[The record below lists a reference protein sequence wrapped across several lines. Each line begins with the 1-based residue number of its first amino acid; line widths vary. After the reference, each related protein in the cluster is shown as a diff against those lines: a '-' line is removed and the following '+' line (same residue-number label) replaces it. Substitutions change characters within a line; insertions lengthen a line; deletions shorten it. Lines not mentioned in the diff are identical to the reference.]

1 MEHDPLSLL
10 PEVKTILETLLAQAE
25 QPGRKQVTRVRLHTQ
40 AYDWYYAGSIRY
52 SVNEQMQLL
61 EAKGWLRL
69 HWQKFEKGNL
79 LEAIDLV
86 ARQEVI
92 EELNA
97 LLGRTPFH
105 DIRTRMHQLLDQQET
120 HGGWFDSFVFWA
132 RTQLDANKSIAPLSL
147 QDLRESQDLL
157 TALSAIADLQ
167 TPVFERSLSVSLFK
181 NSKRLEELRGGIVYV
196 LRMHEPDAAGYGD
209 DEWALLHVHRIN
221 RPPERVPL
229 TGPIELLIQNTSQS
243 NRTESETYLRLEPGL
258 SSISLPEDILR
269 SAVIRACPA
278 KAIITVE
285 NLTSFSELLII
296 RPLDVMAVHTGGF
309 ASPSLTAFLYNIC
322 NYRPGLPFFHWG
334 DLDAGGLR
342 ILAHLRRRLG
352 RVIPLGMD
360 AETFEQSRLHAQPLA
375 SNDRESLGTL
385 LNDPQLADCASL
397 LHHLLKENLKLE
409 QEAISAQRVLDQM
422 SLLF

>member
-10 PEVKTILETLLAQAE
+10 PEVKIILETLLAQAE
-25 QPGRKQVTRVRLHTQ
+25 QPGRKRVTRVRLHAQ

-52 SVNEQMQLL
+52 SVNEQVQLL

-69 HWQKFEKGNL
+69 HWQKFERGNM

-86 ARQEVI
+86 AQQEAI
-92 EELNA
+92 GGLNA
-97 LLGRTPFH
+97 LLGRTPIH
-105 DIRTRMHQLLDQQET
+105 EMRTRMRQLLDQQET
-120 HGGWFDSFVFWA
+120 HRGWFDSFVSWA
-132 RTQLDANKSIAPLSL
+132 RTQLDANKSVAPLSL

-167 TPVFERSLSVSLFK
+167 SPVFERSLSVRLFK
-181 NSKRLEELRGGIVYV
+181 NSKRLEELRAGIVYV
-196 LRMHEPDAAGYGD
+196 LRMHEPDAARYGD
-209 DEWALLHVHRIN
+209 DEWALLQAHHIN

-229 TGPIELLIQNTSQS
+229 TGPIDLLIRNTS
-243 NRTESETYLRLEPGL
+243 RGRIESETYLRLEPGL
-258 SSISLPEDILR
+258 SSISLSEDILR
-269 SAVIRACPA
+269 SAVVRACPA

-296 RPLDVMAVHTGGF
+296 RPLDIMAVHTGGF
-309 ASPSLTAFLYNIC
+309 ASPSLTAFLYNIRD
-322 NYRPGLPFFHWG
+322 YRPGLPFFHWG

-360 AETFEQSRLHAQPLA
+360 IATFEQRSCYAQPLT
-375 SNDRESLGTL
+375 SNDRESLGVL
-385 LNDPQLADCASL
+385 LSEPELADCASL
-397 LHHLLKENLKLE
+397 LHHLMKEDLKLE
-409 QEAISAQRVLDQM
+409 QEAIDAQSVLGQM
-422 SLLF
+422 SSLL